1 MNLRPLEP
9 HSSALPDCA
18 TSRREDVDRRRQQA
32 CQQKHPVF
40 LQTAPPAPCAE
51 KGKNASRSARSGL
64 LPGTEG
70 ERGLPGR
77 SHAPPRCH
85 TRWMDGGHKAAC
97 GISQP
102 IRRQDLP
109 PLAAM
114 CERPSIRLGAVYP
127 PLRLVPATRMVTT
140 RAPGT
145 IWHRTRGKAWAFCP
159 AKQKRDLRFRRSL
172 GVSVFWSG

>member
-40 LQTAPPAPCAE
+40 LQTAPPAPWAE
-51 KGKNASRSARSGL
+51 KGKNRVTVCALRPSARYGRSAGTSRPQPCPAALPYPLDGWRAQGGLRHPAAYTASG
-64 LPGTEG
+64 PATAGCHVRKAIDPAG
-70 ERGLPGR
+70 SGMP
-77 SHAPPRCH
+77 SAPPCARH
-85 TRWMDGGHKAAC
+85 PHGHD
-97 GISQP
+97 P
-102 IRRQDLP
+102 
-109 PLAAM
+109 
-114 CERPSIRLGAVYP
+114 GA
-127 PLRLVPATRMVTT
+127 R
-140 RAPGT
+140 
-145 IWHRTRGKAWAFCP
+145 HRTRGKAWAFCP

>member
-51 KGKNASRSARSGL
+51 KGKNRVTVCALRPSARYGRRA
-64 LPGTEG
+64 GTS
-70 ERGLPGR
+70 RPQPCPTALSYP
-77 SHAPPRCH
+77 
-85 TRWMDGGHKAAC
+85 MDGGHKAAC
-97 GISQP
+97 GIPQP
-102 IRRQDLP
+102 IRRRDLP
-109 PLAAM
+109 PLAA
-114 CERPSIRLGAVYP
+114 CERPSIRLGAVCP

-145 IWHRTRGKAWAFCP
+145 IRHRTRGKAWAFCP